1 MRSWHAN
8 CILHHEEKAAHNL
21 KRNIMNMKK
30 YLRSKLIHK
39 IFLFLVLPF
48 ITIAAAH
55 KFYVS
60 VTNMEYDEEDQA
72 FQITTRIFI
81 DDLET
86 ALNARYE
93 VDAQLA
99 SEQEIEESD
108 ALISKY
114 LDTKISIT
122 INGQQRKFQFLGK
135 EYKDDLV
142 ICYLELKEV
151 VLSNL
156 TSIEVKNDLLTEFF
170 EEQQNVVHLKIG
182 DTKKSFILVREN
194 NKGMLNF

>member
-1 MRSWHAN
+1 
-8 CILHHEEKAAHNL
+8 
-21 KRNIMNMKK
+21 
-30 YLRSKLIHK
+30 
-39 IFLFLVLPF
+39 
-48 ITIAAAH
+48 
-55 KFYVS
+55 
-60 VTNMEYDEEDQA
+60 MEYDEEDEA

-93 VDAQLA
+93 VNAQLA
-99 SEQEIEESD
+99 TEQEIEQSD

-114 LDTKISIT
+114 LSSKISVS
-122 INGQQRKFQFLGK
+122 INGQQRNFKFLGK

-142 ICYLELKEV
+142 ICYLELTKV
-151 VLSNL
+151 VLSDMK
-156 TSIEVKNDLLTEFF
+156 SIEVENDLLTEFF
-170 EEQQNVVHLKIG
+170 EEQQNVVHLRIG

>member
-1 MRSWHAN
+1 
-8 CILHHEEKAAHNL
+8 
-21 KRNIMNMKK
+21 MKK
-30 YLRSKLIHK
+30 IIRGNSLQK
-39 IFLFLVLPF
+39 IVLVL
-48 ITIAAAH
+48 ITSVISIAATH

-60 VTNMEYDEEDQA
+60 VTNMEYDQEDKA

-99 SEQEIEESD
+99 TDQEIDASD

-114 LDTKISIT
+114 LNTKISFIL
-122 INGQQRKFQFLGK
+122 NGQKKEFKFLGK

-142 ICYLELKEV
+142 LCYLEITEVELADLK
-151 VLSNL
+151 
-156 TSIEVKNDLLTEFF
+156 SIAIINDLLTEFF
-170 EEQQNVVHLKIG
+170 EEQQNVVHVKIG
-182 DTKKSFILVREN
+182 DTKKCFILVREN
-194 NKGMLNF
+194 NKGMLNL

>member
-1 MRSWHAN
+1 M
-8 CILHHEEKAAHNL
+8 
-21 KRNIMNMKK
+21 
-30 YLRSKLIHK
+30 KLIKHSRFGNLSTTFF
-39 IFLFLVLPF
+39 ILFLAF
-48 ITIAAAH
+48 ITMAGVH

-60 VTNMEYDEEDQA
+60 VTNIEYTEKDQA

-99 SEQEIEESD
+99 SEKEIEQSD
-108 ALISKY
+108 ELINKY
-114 LDTKISIT
+114 LNTKVSIK
-122 INGQQRKFQFLGK
+122 INGQERSFVFLGK

-142 ICYLELKEV
+142 ICYMELSNI
-151 VLSNL
+151 VLSEL
-156 TSIEVKNDLLTEFF
+156 RSIEVRNDLLTEFF

-182 DTKKSFILVREN
+182 ENKKSFILVREN

>member
-1 MRSWHAN
+1 
-8 CILHHEEKAAHNL
+8 
-21 KRNIMNMKK
+21 MKK
-30 YLRSKLIHK
+30 IFRANSIQK
-39 IFLFLVLPF
+39 IVLVL
-48 ITIAAAH
+48 IVSVVSIAATH

-60 VTNMEYDEEDQA
+60 VTNMEYDQEDQA

-93 VDAQLA
+93 VDARLA
-99 SEQEIEESD
+99 TDQEIEASN

-114 LDTKISIT
+114 LNTKISFIL
-122 INGQQRKFQFLGK
+122 NGQKKEFRFLGK

-142 ICYLELKEV
+142 LCYLEITEV
-151 VLSNL
+151 VLADL
-156 TSIEVKNDLLTEFF
+156 KSIAVINDLLTEFF
-170 EEQQNVVHLKIG
+170 EEQQNVVHVKIG

-194 NKGMLNF
+194 NKGMLNL

>member
-1 MRSWHAN
+1 MIN
-8 CILHHEEKAAHNL
+8 
-21 KRNIMNMKK
+21 
-30 YLRSKLIHK
+30 K
-39 IFLFLVLPF
+39 IFLILVLPL
-48 ITIAAAH
+48 ITMASIH

-99 SEQEIEESD
+99 SDQEIEQSN

-114 LDTKISIT
+114 LNSKISIS
-122 INGQQRKFQFLGK
+122 INGQKRNFKFLGK

-142 ICYLELKEV
+142 VCYLEMTEV
-151 VLSNL
+151 TLSGIN
-156 TSIEVKNDLLTEFF
+156 SIEVINDLLTEFF

>member
-1 MRSWHAN
+1 M
-8 CILHHEEKAAHNL
+8 
-21 KRNIMNMKK
+21 
-30 YLRSKLIHK
+30 KLIK
-39 IFLFLVLPF
+39 RPTIGNFSTIVLILLLSL
-48 ITIAAAH
+48 ITIAGAH

-60 VTNMEYDEEDQA
+60 VTNVEYAEEDQA
-72 FQITTRIFI
+72 FQITSRLFI

-99 SEQEIEESD
+99 AENEIEQSNE
-108 ALISKY
+108 LISKY
-114 LDTKISIT
+114 LKTKVSIR
-122 INGQQRKFQFLGK
+122 INGQERNFVFLGK

-142 ICYLELKEV
+142 ICYMELDDIVLDELK
-151 VLSNL
+151 
-156 TSIEVKNDLLTEFF
+156 SIEVRNDLLTEFF

-182 DTKKSFILVREN
+182 QTKKSFILVREN

>member
-1 MRSWHAN
+1 
-8 CILHHEEKAAHNL
+8 
-21 KRNIMNMKK
+21 MNMKK
-30 YLRSKLIHK
+30 YLRSNLIHK
-39 IFLFLVLPF
+39 IFLILVLPF

-99 SEQEIEESD
+99 SDQEIDESD

-122 INGQQRKFQFLGK
+122 INGQQRNFQFLGK

-142 ICYLELKEV
+142 ICYLELNDV
-151 VLSNL
+151 ILADL